1 MAVKINE
8 LELNVSTRINFTK
21 IMLNGE
27 GEFAEG
33 CLQYDFLPL
42 SSMRCYQSLLG
53 RSHLESWETLGSP
66 QLGHLAGCS
75 MGQVLDLRQ
84 EYGLYLLLL
93 ISLWLN
99 SSSQEQVQA
108 EPIYGVNEYPQL
120 TQDGREEMEFH
131 LYVTQE
137 SQVQISTGP
146 CSPSRF

>member
-1 MAVKINE
+1 
-8 LELNVSTRINFTK
+8 
-21 IMLNGE
+21 
-27 GEFAEG
+27 
-33 CLQYDFLPL
+33 
-42 SSMRCYQSLLG
+42 
-53 RSHLESWETLGSP
+53 
-66 QLGHLAGCS
+66 

-120 TQDGREEMEFH
+120 TQEGREEMEFH

-146 CSPSRF
+146 CSPSRFQVKKTMTDMPLSHADPVWTLSLMYSCHPGNSLHHQPGESLHWSTELHILFLVSCIFLLLHSLTCFGATYHPTTS